1 MSSPYF
7 MTSVINCLF
16 NIGLFFKTVKQRLQ
30 LGHTSNN
37 AVIQSSQGHMGVFN
51 MREIK
56 CLCDAEIL

>member
-1 MSSPYF
+1 MKISEMSSPYF
-7 MTSVINCLF
+7 MTSVYWTF
-16 NIGLFFKTVKQRLQ
+16 FFKTVKQRLQ